1 MKGSATKVDAHV
13 GQRVRGRRKEM
24 GLSQEKLAKSLGV
37 SFQQV
42 QKYEI
47 GINRVSA
54 GRLWDISDT
63 LEVDIGYFFEDIPKG
78 LSRSR
83 KAKATAKPKAKP
95 KAKPTAKPKAKAKT
109 KVKAKAKAKPKT
121 TRKAPARRKTQKK
134 R

>member
-1 MKGSATKVDAHV
+1 
-13 GQRVRGRRKEM
+13 M
-24 GLSQEKLAKSLGV
+24 GLSQEKLARSLGV

-54 GRLWDISDT
+54 GRLWDIADT
-63 LEVDIGYFFEDIPKG
+63 LEVDIGYFFDGIPKG

-83 KAKATAKPKAKP
+83 KAKAKPKARAKTKT
-95 KAKPTAKPKAKAKT
+95 KAKAKAKPKAKAK
-109 KVKAKAKAKPKT
+109 AKT
-121 TRKAPARRKTQKK
+121 TRKAPARRATRKK

>member
-24 GLSQEKLAKSLGV
+24 GLSQEKLARSLGV

-54 GRLWDISDT
+54 GRLWDIADS
-63 LEVDIGYFFEDIPKG
+63 LEVDIGYFFDGIAKG
-78 LSRSR
+78 LGRSR
-83 KAKATAKPKAKP
+83 KIKAKPKAKP
-95 KAKPTAKPKAKAKT
+95 KTRAKTGAKTGAKA
-109 KVKAKAKAKPKT
+109 KT
-121 TRKAPARRKTQKK
+121 TRKAPARRKK

>member
-54 GRLWDISDT
+54 GRLWDIADS
-63 LEVDIGYFFEDIPKG
+63 LEVDIGYFFEGIAKG
-78 LSRSR
+78 LGRSR
-83 KAKATAKPKAKP
+83 KINVKAKP
-95 KAKPTAKPKAKAKT
+95 RAKVKTKAKAKT
-109 KVKAKAKAKPKT
+109 KT
-121 TRKAPARRKTQKK
+121 TRKAPARRKTRRK

>member
-54 GRLWDISDT
+54 GRLWDIADS
-63 LEVDIGYFFEDIPKG
+63 LEVDIGYFFDGIAKG
-78 LSRSR
+78 LGRSR
-83 KAKATAKPKAKP
+83 KIRAKPKPKAKT
-95 KAKPTAKPKAKAKT
+95 KTRAKA
-109 KVKAKAKAKPKT
+109 KT
-121 TRKAPARRKTQKK
+121 TRKAPARRKTRKK

>member
-24 GLSQEKLAKSLGV
+24 GLSQEKLARSLGV

-54 GRLWDISDT
+54 GRLWDIADT
-63 LEVDIGYFFEDIPKG
+63 LEVDIGYFFDGIPKG

-83 KAKATAKPKAKP
+83 KAKAKPKARDKT
-95 KAKPTAKPKAKAKT
+95 KTKAKAKT
-109 KVKAKAKAKPKT
+109 RTKAKAKAKT
-121 TRKAPARRKTQKK
+121 TRKAPARRTTRRK

>member
-54 GRLWDISDT
+54 GRLWDIADS
-63 LEVDIGYFFEDIPKG
+63 LEVDIGYFFEGIPKG
-78 LSRSR
+78 LGRSSRI
-83 KAKATAKPKAKP
+83 KA
-95 KAKPTAKPKAKAKT
+95 KAKAKT
-109 KVKAKAKAKPKT
+109 KPKTRAKTKAKAKTKT
-121 TRKAPARRKTQKK
+121 TRRAPVRRKTAKKTKKK

>member
-63 LEVDIGYFFEDIPKG
+63 LEVDIGYFFEGIPKG
-78 LSRSR
+78 LSRPR
-83 KAKATAKPKAKP
+83 KAKAKPKAKP
-95 KAKPTAKPKAKAKT
+95 KAKAKT
-109 KVKAKAKAKPKT
+109 KTKAKAKAKPKT

>member
-1 MKGSATKVDAHV
+1 MTQVSKYPL
-13 GQRVRGRRKEM
+13 RGRRKEM
-24 GLSQEKLAKSLGV
+24 GLSQEKLARSLGV

-54 GRLWDISDT
+54 GRLWDIADT
-63 LEVDIGYFFEDIPKG
+63 LEVDIGYFFDSIPKG

-83 KAKATAKPKAKP
+83 KAKAKPKAR
-95 KAKPTAKPKAKAKT
+95 AKTKTRAKAKT
-109 KVKAKAKAKPKT
+109 KTKTKAKAKAKAKPKT

>member
-54 GRLWDISDT
+54 GRLWDIADS
-63 LEVDIGYFFEDIPKG
+63 LEVDIGYFFEGIAKG
-78 LSRSR
+78 LGRSR
-83 KAKATAKPKAKP
+83 KIKTRAKTK
-95 KAKPTAKPKAKAKT
+95 TKAKA
-109 KVKAKAKAKPKT
+109 KT
-121 TRKAPARRKTQKK
+121 TRKAPARRKTRKK

>member
-54 GRLWDISDT
+54 GRLWDISGSLD
-63 LEVDIGYFFEDIPKG
+63 VDIGYFFDGITKS
-78 LSRSR
+78 SRPR
-83 KAKATAKPKAKP
+83 KATAKPRA
-95 KAKPTAKPKAKAKT
+95 KAKAKT
-109 KVKAKAKAKPKT
+109 TA
-121 TRKAPARRKTQKK
+121 RRAPARRKAPVKAKK
-134 R
+134 RATKRR

>member
-54 GRLWDISDT
+54 GRLWDISGSLD
-63 LEVDIGYFFEDIPKG
+63 VDIGYFFDGITKS
-78 LSRSR
+78 SRPR
-83 KAKATAKPKAKP
+83 KAKAT
-95 KAKPTAKPKAKAKT
+95 TKAKAT
-109 KVKAKAKAKPKT
+109 RKVKAKT
-121 TRKAPARRKTQKK
+121 TARRAPARRKAPVRAKK
-134 R
+134 KTTRKR

>member
-54 GRLWDISDT
+54 GRLWDISHSLD
-63 LEVDIGYFFEDIPKG
+63 VDIGYFFEGIAKG
-78 LSRSR
+78 LGRSR
-83 KAKATAKPKAKP
+83 KIK
-95 KAKPTAKPKAKAKT
+95 AKPKAKAKT
-109 KVKAKAKAKPKT
+109 KTKTKAKTKT
-121 TRKAPARRKTQKK
+121 ARKAPVRRKTRTKK
-134 R
+134 

>member
-54 GRLWDISDT
+54 GRLWDISGSLD
-63 LEVDIGYFFEDIPKG
+63 VDIGYFFDGITKS
-78 LSRSR
+78 SRPR
-83 KAKATAKPKAKP
+83 KATAKAKP
-95 KAKPTAKPKAKAKT
+95 RAKAKAKT
-109 KVKAKAKAKPKT
+109 TA
-121 TRKAPARRKTQKK
+121 RRAPARRKAPVKAK
-134 R
+134 RKTARKR

>member
-54 GRLWDISDT
+54 GRLWDISHSLD
-63 LEVDIGYFFEDIPKG
+63 VDIGYFFEGIAKG
-78 LSRSR
+78 LGRSR
-83 KAKATAKPKAKP
+83 KIKAKP
-95 KAKPTAKPKAKAKT
+95 KPKPKAKAKT
-109 KVKAKAKAKPKT
+109 KTKTKAKTKT
-121 TRKAPARRKTQKK
+121 ARKAPVRRKTRTKK
-134 R
+134 

>member
-1 MKGSATKVDAHV
+1 
-13 GQRVRGRRKEM
+13 M

-54 GRLWDISDT
+54 GRLWDIADS
-63 LEVDIGYFFEDIPKG
+63 LEVDIGYFFEGIAKG
-78 LSRSR
+78 LGRSR
-83 KAKATAKPKAKP
+83 KTNIRAKTRAKV
-95 KAKPTAKPKAKAKT
+95 KPKAKAKT
-109 KVKAKAKAKPKT
+109 KT
-121 TRKAPARRKTQKK
+121 TRKAPVRRKAKKK